1 MNRLLNIFSV
11 RKLRNRNF
19 QTRIILILGFLLL
32 MTLILPRSFR
42 LNLQYKTGQ
51 IWPHEDLSAP
61 YDFFVLKDSDSLQ
74 AEREIAAQQVADI
87 FVLDT
92 SRVAQS
98 ERALETNIRALG
110 KRLSQYRQ
118 AAAQKDSLSARRHL
132 RQFFQPEY
140 ADFPI
145 SRFPNVSDYDAWTNQ
160 LIAEAKRYAKQVYEI
175 GYLNTPEL
183 SQSDHFVALR
193 TKAALEKWVP
203 INQLLVNKVA
213 MMQYLQNDLNLK
225 NGFNDQLLAY
235 ILQRDLEANYI
246 FNEALTESERD
257 HQRNLVSS
265 VSMEYQQGD
274 PIVDRGE
281 IVSPEIEK
289 ALTALIQERQKRAI
303 RDSLLEVSL
312 SQFLVIALISAIL
325 LVYLAVD
332 RPRIY
337 FDNNKLG
344 LIFFTFVITVG
355 LMVLAAR
362 IGNVVLTE
370 GRSQPALSF
379 IYLAPACLVPIF
391 MRNFFGLGTAFLCNL
406 LVAFFG
412 AVLIQ
417 QDLEYAFVQTVAG
430 TVAIYSMTNLR
441 KREQFWYTLLY
452 ICIGYMLS
460 FLIYNLYSKGG
471 FRGIAYPNLLLF
483 MGNALATVIAF
494 NLIFLFEKLFGI
506 TSDLTYLELLDTN
519 HSLLKELARK
529 APGTFQ
535 HSLQV
540 ANLAESI
547 INEIGGNEL
556 LTHVGA
562 LYHDVGKMPD
572 HQFFIENMS
581 EEDKRNSPHDAVSDL
596 ESARIII
603 GHVAKGVE
611 LATRHHLPKEIIQ
624 FIQTH
629 HGSTRVEYFYR
640 NFLKEK
646 AEHVQIDESAFRY
659 PGPKPFSKETAAL
672 MIADSV
678 EAASRAMSKPTPE
691 KLKKLVDSIINY
703 KIEDGQLEDCNL
715 TFKDITTIRKVLHK
729 KLLSIYHARI
739 EYPEEVK
746 AKV

>member
-441 KREQFWYTLLY
+441 KREQFWYKWLP
-452 ICIGYMLS
+452 
-460 FLIYNLYSKGG
+460 
-471 FRGIAYPNLLLF
+471 FRQQ
-483 MGNALATVIAF
+483 
-494 NLIFLFEKLFGI
+494 
-506 TSDLTYLELLDTN
+506 S
-519 HSLLKELARK
+519 
-529 APGTFQ
+529 
-535 HSLQV
+535 
-540 ANLAESI
+540 
-547 INEIGGNEL
+547 
-556 LTHVGA
+556 
-562 LYHDVGKMPD
+562 
-572 HQFFIENMS
+572 
-581 EEDKRNSPHDAVSDL
+581 
-596 ESARIII
+596 
-603 GHVAKGVE
+603 
-611 LATRHHLPKEIIQ
+611 
-624 FIQTH
+624 
-629 HGSTRVEYFYR
+629 
-640 NFLKEK
+640 
-646 AEHVQIDESAFRY
+646 VQMHILN
-659 PGPKPFSKETAAL
+659 P
-672 MIADSV
+672 
-678 EAASRAMSKPTPE
+678 
-691 KLKKLVDSIINY
+691 
-703 KIEDGQLEDCNL
+703 
-715 TFKDITTIRKVLHK
+715 
-729 KLLSIYHARI
+729 
-739 EYPEEVK
+739 
-746 AKV
+746 

>member
-1 MNRLLNIFSV
+1 M
-11 RKLRNRNF
+11 
-19 QTRIILILGFLLL
+19 
-32 MTLILPRSFR
+32 
-42 LNLQYKTGQ
+42 
-51 IWPHEDLSAP
+51 
-61 YDFFVLKDSDSLQ
+61 
-74 AEREIAAQQVADI
+74 
-87 FVLDT
+87 
-92 SRVAQS
+92 
-98 ERALETNIRALG
+98 
-110 KRLSQYRQ
+110 
-118 AAAQKDSLSARRHL
+118 
-132 RQFFQPEY
+132 
-140 ADFPI
+140 
-145 SRFPNVSDYDAWTNQ
+145 
-160 LIAEAKRYAKQVYEI
+160 
-175 GYLNTPEL
+175 
-183 SQSDHFVALR
+183 
-193 TKAALEKWVP
+193 
-203 INQLLVNKVA
+203 
-213 MMQYLQNDLNLK
+213 
-225 NGFNDQLLAY
+225 
-235 ILQRDLEANYI
+235 
-246 FNEALTESERD
+246 
-257 HQRNLVSS
+257 
-265 VSMEYQQGD
+265 
-274 PIVDRGE
+274 
-281 IVSPEIEK
+281 
-289 ALTALIQERQKRAI
+289 
-303 RDSLLEVSL
+303 
-312 SQFLVIALISAIL
+312 ISAIL
-325 LVYLAVD
+325 LVYLAFD

-337 FDNNKLG
+337 FDNNKLA

-355 LMVLAAR
+355 LMVLTSR
-362 IGNVVLTE
+362 IGNYVLRQGST
-370 GRSQPALSF
+370 QPSLSF

-452 ICIGYMLS
+452 IFIGYVLS

-471 FRGIAYPNLLLF
+471 FRGIDYPNILLF

-519 HSLLKELARK
+519 HPLLKELARK

-540 ANLAESI
+540 ANLAESVI
-547 INEIGGNEL
+547 SEIGGNEL

-572 HQFFIENMS
+572 HQYFIENMS
-581 EEDKRNSPHDAVSDL
+581 EEDKRNNPHEKVSNL

-611 LATRHHLPKEIIQ
+611 LANKHHLPKEIIQ

-646 AEHVQIDESAFRY
+646 EENINIDESAFRY
-659 PGPKPFSKETAAL
+659 PGPKPFSKETAVL
-672 MIADSV
+672 MISDSI

-691 KLKKLVDSIINY
+691 KLQKLVDSIVNY

-715 TFKDITTIRKVLHK
+715 TFKDITTIRRVLHK
-729 KLLSIYHARI
+729 KLISIYHARI
-739 EYPEEVK
+739 EYPEEVSP
-746 AKV
+746 KV

>member
-370 GRSQPALSF
+370 
-379 IYLAPACLVPIF
+379 
-391 MRNFFGLGTAFLCNL
+391 
-406 LVAFFG
+406 
-412 AVLIQ
+412 
-417 QDLEYAFVQTVAG
+417 
-430 TVAIYSMTNLR
+430 
-441 KREQFWYTLLY
+441 
-452 ICIGYMLS
+452 
-460 FLIYNLYSKGG
+460 
-471 FRGIAYPNLLLF
+471 
-483 MGNALATVIAF
+483 
-494 NLIFLFEKLFGI
+494 
-506 TSDLTYLELLDTN
+506 
-519 HSLLKELARK
+519 
-529 APGTFQ
+529 
-535 HSLQV
+535 
-540 ANLAESI
+540 
-547 INEIGGNEL
+547 
-556 LTHVGA
+556 
-562 LYHDVGKMPD
+562 
-572 HQFFIENMS
+572 
-581 EEDKRNSPHDAVSDL
+581 
-596 ESARIII
+596 
-603 GHVAKGVE
+603 
-611 LATRHHLPKEIIQ
+611 
-624 FIQTH
+624 
-629 HGSTRVEYFYR
+629 
-640 NFLKEK
+640 
-646 AEHVQIDESAFRY
+646 
-659 PGPKPFSKETAAL
+659 
-672 MIADSV
+672 
-678 EAASRAMSKPTPE
+678 
-691 KLKKLVDSIINY
+691 
-703 KIEDGQLEDCNL
+703 
-715 TFKDITTIRKVLHK
+715 
-729 KLLSIYHARI
+729 
-739 EYPEEVK
+739 
-746 AKV
+746 